1 MMNKKYLNLISY
13 IFLLVISYIVIFRTD
28 KEELKNLLLEVGF
41 INFILIIIIASSY
54 LFFSSLKWSLIMKN
68 FQVTKFKDSLF
79 SFYTSASMSDF
90 ISNPILLDIH
100 KFFDIK
106 KKLTPKKKF
115 FILLIDKLYTVSS
128 KLLILLP
135 AINLLNIY
143 FYNFY
148 TFQFLF
154 ISFVIIIL
162 ILSIPITIDKI
173 IKSNLFKK
181 FKRIKKFFV
190 FFKLTIKNYF
200 SVLTLD
206 LFRNLV
212 HIIVHSLC
220 LGLFFSGIDL
230 FKLIILVQI
239 IDLLIRFNFLPNL
252 GTRELIT
259 ILIANLAA
267 YSNEKIIL
275 ATLITTL
282 VFYIGNYLN
291 VLFAGICKYRP
302 LRKL

>member
-1 MMNKKYLNLISY
+1 
-13 IFLLVISYIVIFRTD
+13 
-28 KEELKNLLLEVGF
+28 
-41 INFILIIIIASSY
+41 
-54 LFFSSLKWSLIMKN
+54 
-68 FQVTKFKDSLF
+68 
-79 SFYTSASMSDF
+79 
-90 ISNPILLDIH
+90 
-100 KFFDIK
+100 
-106 KKLTPKKKF
+106 
-115 FILLIDKLYTVSS
+115 
-128 KLLILLP
+128 
-135 AINLLNIY
+135 
-143 FYNFY
+143 
-148 TFQFLF
+148 
-154 ISFVIIIL
+154 VIIIL
-162 ILSIPITIDKI
+162 ILSLPITIDKI